1 MIKNTLNVI
10 IVLII
15 SISIYLCVSIYF
27 SEANK
32 KKINVNRTIIDSKI
46 KNNISNLIIL
56 ENNTDNVIEF
66 NSGFNNTKNKIKRN
80 FWDLLKKNE

>member
-32 KKINVNRTIIDSKI
+32 KKINVNRTIIDLKI
-46 KNNISNLIIL
+46 KNNIFNLKIL

-80 FWDLLKKNE
+80 FWDLLKKK

>member
-32 KKINVNRTIIDSKI
+32 KKINVNRNIIDSKI
-46 KNNISNLIIL
+46 KNNISNLKIL

-66 NSGFNNTKNKIKRN
+66 NSEFNNTKNKIKRN
-80 FWDLLKKNE
+80 FWDLLKKK